1 MELSARNQLKGE
13 VVRVK
18 SGTIMAEVE
27 VKVDAG
33 SVVAAITDGS
43 LKRLG
48 IKAGD
53 RVTVIIKA
61 TVGML
66 GKLAHRDNSAFRC
79 RVAQL
84 HGDCTAKLRRG
95 AARGAPDLKTGVFV
109 CSHEPLQ

>member
-27 VKVDAG
+27 VKVEAG
-33 SVVAAITDGS
+33 NVVAAITDGS

-53 RVTVIIKA
+53 RVTIIVKA
-61 TVGML
+61 TEVMI
-66 GKLAHRDNSAFRC
+66 GK
-79 RVAQL
+79 
-84 HGDCTAKLRRG
+84 
-95 AARGAPDLKTGVFV
+95 
-109 CSHEPLQ
+109 

>member
-13 VVRVK
+13 VIRVK

-61 TVGML
+61 TEVMI
-66 GKLAHRDNSAFRC
+66 GK
-79 RVAQL
+79 
-84 HGDCTAKLRRG
+84 
-95 AARGAPDLKTGVFV
+95 
-109 CSHEPLQ
+109 